1 MKQLRDDKAATQQK
15 CCSPAFLNAS
25 ENVFSCKPSTRARCY
40 TIFLQSWQTAA
51 APPVGYPVQPL
62 IARYKLI
69 GQNICHALV
78 SPPRFYC
85 SLTCHHFCR
94 LTDSHIRKWSRQF
107 LTTLHHSHAVLCIL
121 VGTPHHSTS
130 SPVVSYLCCHMDVGS
145 FLQKQGHHVSVTFLG
160 GQMKW
165 GHSLFGQNVGLSP
178 VVQ

>member
-62 IARYKLI
+62 IAWYKLI

-121 VGTPHHSTS
+121 VGTPTIVLH
-130 SPVVSYLCCHMDVGS
+130 
-145 FLQKQGHHVSVTFLG
+145 LQLWVTFVVTWMLDPFSKSKVT
-160 GQMKW
+160 MSVWPSWEAKW
-165 GHSLFGQNVGLSP
+165 SGVTPCLVKMLVSAP
-178 VVQ
+178 